1 MKRRVQKFFEKL
13 HVYSWVNALAMFLA
27 IDTVNSACIWVMY
40 QPDVPEELE
49 EYKK

>member
-1 MKRRVQKFFEKL
+1 MERCVRKL
-13 HVYSWVNALAMFLA
+13 FKKMNLWSIVNALAMFLA